1 MAALTRLFSGA
12 KPRIVV
18 YLPPDVPFDFDLSV
32 SQGGGEMELGGLW
45 LTNIDMD
52 FMQGG
57 GEVSFSDPL
66 RYPAESIRIE
76 FSMGGGEFNKLGN
89 ASPRRLDIEIGMGG
103 GDIDLRG
110 EWTRDAKITID
121 QSMGGA
127 SVRLP
132 RNVEIRGL
140 DRPSLETPSDD
151 EVPRPVLTFEVSS
164 RMGGLDI
171 VD

>member
-1 MAALTRLFSGA
+1 M
-12 KPRIVV
+12 
-18 YLPPDVPFDFDLSV
+18 
-32 SQGGGEMELGGLW
+32 
-45 LTNIDMD
+45 TNVDID
-52 FMQGG
+52 FMQAG
-57 GEVSFSDPL
+57 GEISFSDPL
-66 RYPAESIRIE
+66 QYPAETVRIE
-76 FSMGGGEFNKLGN
+76 FSMGGGEINRLGN

-140 DRPSLETPSDD
+140 NRPSLETPSDD
-151 EVPRPVLTFEVSS
+151 GIPRPILTFEVSS

-171 VD
+171 VQ